1 MVAYVKEQARSMR
14 AIEKQQQAMERQQ
27 IKSASALEKMDVKLD
42 KLTKIAEDTS
52 GNAML
57 FAWRNVRYVHYVHM
71 GIQLDYAVKLCSA
84 ILACMFAR
92 TATTRVV

>member
-57 FAWRNVRYVHYVHM
+57 FA
-71 GIQLDYAVKLCSA
+71 
-84 ILACMFAR
+84 
-92 TATTRVV
+92 